1 MTPDERFVFD
11 TNVLVSALAFP
22 GSTPR
27 RAFDLAAGR
36 GAILA
41 SDETLLELY
50 RTLRRPKLARY
61 FSRAEQEIFLATFA
75 RDAILVEVTERLTL
89 CRDPRDDR
97 FLELAAAGHASH
109 LVSGDRDLLTLDRFR
124 RTRIVTPA
132 ALLEELGRQRSR

>member
-1 MTPDERFVFD
+1 MTPDEGFVFD

-41 SDETLLELY
+41 SSETLLELHG
-50 RTLRRPKLARY
+50 TLRRPKLARY
-61 FSRAEQEIFLATFA
+61 FGRAEQEIFLAALA
-75 RDAILVEVTERLTL
+75 REAILVEVTERLTL

-109 LVSGDRDLLTLDRFR
+109 LVSGDRDLLEPRSVPRHPDCH
-124 RTRIVTPA
+124 PGS
-132 ALLEELGRQRSR
+132 LLEELGRES